1 MAIHNYVSLFGV
13 VRTAP
18 QIKTG
23 MYGRTAMVA
32 VTVVRGDR
40 KEDTMLLRTSLKY
53 SSPILFTQ
61 DEDLIDGISEG
72 KERLSVGYEST
83 FYQEGCPEDGQSLA
97 KSLQEKLM
105 SSRRED
111 LYTGHTGVGPHR
123 DDLRI
128 EIDGR
133 SARSFGSQG
142 QQRSCVLA
150 LKLAE
155 ASLLYRLLGERPV
168 VLLDDVMSELDQSRQ
183 DYLLNHIEGWQVFI
197 TCCDPDTVG
206 RLEGG
211 AIFQVE
217 GGVISQVSGEKE
229 GKSVI

>member
-1 MAIHNYVSLFGV
+1 
-13 VRTAP
+13 
-18 QIKTG
+18 
-23 MYGRTAMVA
+23 
-32 VTVVRGDR
+32 
-40 KEDTMLLRTSLKY
+40 
-53 SSPILFTQ
+53 
-61 DEDLIDGISEG
+61 
-72 KERLSVGYEST
+72 
-83 FYQEGCPEDGQSLA
+83 
-97 KSLQEKLM
+97 M

-123 DDLRI
+123 DDLHI

-168 VLLDDVMSELDQSRQ
+168 VLLDDVMSELD
-183 DYLLNHIEGWQVFI
+183 YLLNHIEGWQVFI

-211 AIFQVE
+211 AVFQVE

>member
-1 MAIHNYVSLFGV
+1 M
-13 VRTAP
+13 
-18 QIKTG
+18 
-23 MYGRTAMVA
+23 
-32 VTVVRGDR
+32 
-40 KEDTMLLRTSLKY
+40 
-53 SSPILFTQ
+53 
-61 DEDLIDGISEG
+61 
-72 KERLSVGYEST
+72 
-83 FYQEGCPEDGQSLA
+83 
-97 KSLQEKLM
+97 
-105 SSRRED
+105 
-111 LYTGHTGVGPHR
+111 
-123 DDLRI
+123 
-128 EIDGR
+128 
-133 SARSFGSQG
+133 
-142 QQRSCVLA
+142 LA

-211 AIFQVE
+211 AVFQVE